1 MKGYEARL
9 CYLLFA
15 FRALRGLLLT
25 IRPTNRST
33 DRVLSSFGRMHQ
45 RSLQMAY
52 LELGLLRGE
61 IRLLLREL
69 RQCGDERLERL
80 QVWHV
85 LVRLGLGACQF
96 GLHGDY
102 LFALRRVAGRHLGV
116 LSLGGRLPRQGFHVF
131 RQEMGNSQFGFCTK
145 KVQKHA
151 HRMKTT
157 KINEILIIHKL
168 HQENQ

>member
-1 MKGYEARL
+1 
-9 CYLLFA
+9 
-15 FRALRGLLLT
+15 
-25 IRPTNRST
+25 
-33 DRVLSSFGRMHQ
+33 MHQ

-96 GLHGDY
+96 GLHGAY
-102 LFALRRVAGRHLGV
+102 LFALRRVAGRQLGV

-145 KVQKHA
+145 VHPSEKE
-151 HRMKTT
+151 MKT
-157 KINEILIIHKL
+157 HKWP
-168 HQENQ
+168 NNYR